1 MAAYFEG
8 YSGGNL
14 PTGETMRASRHVRI
28 TAAAL
33 VGLVALGAARSA
45 MAEDILVFAAASLK
59 NALDEAVIDYR
70 QHGGDKVNVSYAAS
84 SALAKQLESGA
95 PADMFISA
103 DLDWM
108 DYAQQRHL
116 IKPETRKDLLGNRL
130 VLIAP
135 AASDVT
141 AVIEPNFP
149 LAALLQDG
157 RLAMADPDSVPAG
170 KYGKAALEKLGVWS
184 SVEGKVARAENVR
197 AALFFVS
204 RQEAPLGIVYQTD
217 AAADKGV
224 KIVAA
229 FPEDTHPP
237 LVYPIALSA
246 ASKNPGAVK
255 FLGFLESPAARP
267 IFEKQGFTVLR

>member
-1 MAAYFEG
+1 MHRLAGIF
-8 YSGGNL
+8 
-14 PTGETMRASRHVRI
+14 
-28 TAAAL
+28 TAFVIL
-33 VGLVALGAARSA
+33 CGSVQTPVF
-45 MAEDILVFAAASLK
+45 AEDKTLTVFAAASMK
-59 NALDEAVIDYR
+59 NALDDINAAFLKAT
-70 QHGGDKVNVSYAAS
+70 GTKVVTSYAAS

-108 DYAQQRHL
+108 DYAQQRQL
-116 IKPETRKDLLGNRL
+116 IRPETRTDLLGNRL
-130 VLIAP
+130 VLVAP
-135 AASDVT
+135 ATSDLTV
-141 AVIEPNFP
+141 AIEPNFP
-149 LAALLQDG
+149 LATLLQDG

-237 LVYPIALSA
+237 IVYPVALSA

-267 IFEKQGFTVLR
+267 IFEKHGFTVLR